1 MIYIGVVKSKT
12 ATLYPGDKIN
22 DTSKNYVYKFARAR
36 GKLHPAVNY
45 GRQIR
50 LKKVHGAWGRKR
62 FFKKQN
68 YELGEYYNVGLRGEK
83 IFVKQN
89 IALEEYYNIGSR

>member
-22 DTSKNYVYKFARAR
+22 DTSKNYVYTFARAR

-45 GRQIR
+45 GR
-50 LKKVHGAWGRKR
+50 
-62 FFKKQN
+62 
-68 YELGEYYNVGLRGEK
+68 
-83 IFVKQN
+83 
-89 IALEEYYNIGSR
+89 